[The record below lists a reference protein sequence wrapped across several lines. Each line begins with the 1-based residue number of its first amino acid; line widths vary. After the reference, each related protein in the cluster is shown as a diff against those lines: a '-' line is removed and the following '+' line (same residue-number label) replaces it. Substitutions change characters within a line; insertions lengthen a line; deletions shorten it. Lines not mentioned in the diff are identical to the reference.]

1 MSRADAP
8 STPATPT
15 APAPADA
22 TTGQLVS
29 AASSQL
35 SDLVRSEMALARA
48 ELRESVKHA
57 GLGAGLF
64 GTAGLVALYGLG
76 ALVAAAVLGLA
87 TVWDAWLAAL
97 VVAVVLFAVAGVA
110 ALVGKRE
117 AARTAPPLE
126 ESVASVRADVR
137 AVGDARHGH
146 DDGGAR

>member
-1 MSRADAP
+1 MSPAD
-8 STPATPT
+8 

-29 AASSQL
+29 AASAQL
-35 SDLVRSEMALARA
+35 GDLVRSEMALARA

-57 GLGAGLF
+57 GVGAGLF

-97 VVAVVLFAVAGVA
+97 VVALVLFVLAGLA
-110 ALVGKRE
+110 ALVGRRE
-117 AARTAPPLE
+117 ASRATPPLE
-126 ESVASVRADVR
+126 QSVDSVRADVH
-137 AVGDARHGH
+137 AVAEARHGH
-146 DDGGAR
+146 EGGSTR